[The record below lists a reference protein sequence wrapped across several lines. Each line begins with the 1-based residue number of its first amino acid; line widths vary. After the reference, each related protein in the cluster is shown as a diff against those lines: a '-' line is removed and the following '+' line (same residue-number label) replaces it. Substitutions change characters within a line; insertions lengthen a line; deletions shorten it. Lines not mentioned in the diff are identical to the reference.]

1 MRVSCEE
8 GGGWCLLLPGF
19 LARTKSNSRV
29 LPTSSRGKF
38 FGYLANSRLF
48 FFAPKWGWDLPF
60 NLIQTKHCST
70 IDGPTPPSR
79 HLGNTLLGLGGDLL
93 ECLDKRDES
102 LAAHKWLQHLRHV
115 HARLGLVI
123 LDEAAQGPAGI
134 ETRVWDLVFK
144 IQGMGYGDWAA
155 QGPSGSRRGF
165 GI

>member
-1 MRVSCEE
+1 M
-8 GGGWCLLLPGF
+8 
-19 LARTKSNSRV
+19 
-29 LPTSSRGKF
+29 F

-48 FFAPKWGWDLPF
+48 FFAPNWGWGLPF

-102 LAAHKWLQHLRHV
+102 LAAHKWLQHLRHD
-115 HARLGLVI
+115 HASLGLVI

-134 ETRVWDLVFK
+134 KTHAGLGFSVQDS
-144 IQGMGYGDWAA
+144 GYGVR
-155 QGPSGSRRGF
+155 GLGSTGSVGIKTRAGF
-165 GI
+165 GFRAWGTEFRVQGLGILGRTSR